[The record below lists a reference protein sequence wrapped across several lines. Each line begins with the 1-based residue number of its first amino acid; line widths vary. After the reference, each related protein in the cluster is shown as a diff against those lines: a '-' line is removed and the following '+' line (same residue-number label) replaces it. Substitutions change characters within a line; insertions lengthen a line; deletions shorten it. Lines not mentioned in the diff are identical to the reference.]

1 MKHNVGSADQF
12 VRFILTIVI
21 GIIGIHFKS
30 WWGLLAI
37 VPFLTA
43 SVSFCPLYKII
54 GVSTCQKER
63 IEL

>member
-1 MKHNVGSADQF
+1 MRSNVGSTDQF

-21 GIIGIHFKS
+21 AIIGIHYKS

-43 SVSFCPLYKII
+43 SALFCPLYKIL
-54 GVSTCQKER
+54 GVNTYPKES
-63 IEL
+63 IE